1 MDVALFRG
9 NFVEFADPIK
19 YPDTL
24 LEFWADIGERLTSID
39 RYGDIYPHAVDLF
52 VAHNIA
58 VAARSASGSIPGLP
72 SGAIT
77 SKSVGSVSVSYDTSS
92 AMTPGAGHWNLTT
105 YGAQYARLARLFG
118 AGVVQL

>member
-1 MDVALFRG
+1 MNVALFRG

-39 RYGDIYPHAVDLF
+39 RYGDIYQHAVDLF

-58 VAARSASGSIPGLP
+58 VAARSGSGSIPGLP
-72 SGAIT
+72 SGVIT
-77 SKSVGSVSVSYDTSS
+77 SKSVGSVRVSYDTSA